1 MRTECD
7 TCGGRMSLWFDG
19 RLDPTQIEQ
28 LEAHIAVCPICRAT
42 FVAWRRADRMLA
54 STPMVWAS
62 PGFVARFQTRLAAH
76 RRRRYVW
83 AGLVTLAV
91 ASVGLWLAV
100 VAPMAVSGL
109 AAWQAVSA
117 SGLWGQMVGIFLALG
132 EAGVIFVDFALLV
145 TRALEHG
152 IRHPAFVAFT
162 LVTIIL
168 LVSWARIVG
177 GRVRAYSPMAVD
189 VR

>member
-7 TCGGRMSLWFDG
+7 TCGERMSLWLDG

-28 LEAHIAVCPICRAT
+28 MEAHIAVCPICRAI
-42 FVAWRRADRMLA
+42 FVSWRRADRMLA
-54 STPMVWAS
+54 STPTVLPS
-62 PGFVARFQTRLAAH
+62 GGFVARFQTRLDA
-76 RRRRYVW
+76 RRRRRNVW

-100 VAPMAVSGL
+100 VALMAVSGL
-109 AAWQAVSA
+109 AVWQAVSA
-117 SGLWGQMVGIFLALG
+117 DELWGQMVGIFLALG
-132 EAGVIFVDFALLV
+132 EAGVTFVDFALLV

-152 IRHPAFVAFT
+152 IRHPAFVAYT
-162 LVTIIL
+162 LVTGIL

-177 GRVRAYSPMAVD
+177 GRARAHSPMAAD
-189 VR
+189 AR

>member
-7 TCGGRMSLWFDG
+7 TCGERMSLWLDG
-19 RLDPTQIEQ
+19 RLDRAQIEQ
-28 LEAHIAVCPICRAT
+28 MEAHITVCPICRAT
-42 FVAWRRADRMLA
+42 FGAWRRADTGLTSA
-54 STPMVWAS
+54 PTVS
-62 PGFVARFQTRLAAH
+62 PSLGFVARFQTRLAAR

-100 VAPMAVSGL
+100 VALMAVSGL
-109 AAWQAVSA
+109 AVWQDVSA
-117 SGLWGQMVGIFLALG
+117 GGLWGQMIDIFLALG
-132 EAGVIFVDFALLV
+132 ETGVACVDLALLV

-152 IRHPAFVAFT
+152 RRHPAFVAYT
-162 LVTIIL
+162 LVTVGL
-168 LVSWARIVG
+168 LLAWARIVG
-177 GRVRAYSPMAVD
+177 GRVRVYSPMAVD

>member
-28 LEAHIAVCPICRAT
+28 MEAHIAVCPICRAT

-54 STPMVWAS
+54 STPTVLPS
-62 PGFVARFQTRLAAH
+62 PGFVARFQTRLAAR

-100 VAPMAVSGL
+100 VAAGRSPGTRFPKAK
-109 AAWQAVSA
+109 SA

-132 EAGVIFVDFALLV
+132 EAGVIFVDFVLLV
-145 TRALEHG
+145 TRALEHS
-152 IRHPAFVAFT
+152 IRHPAFVAYT
-162 LVTIIL
+162 LVTVIL

-177 GRVRAYSPMAVD
+177 GRVRAYSPMAAD